1 MYIGFCETFVGVRLS
16 EVCLVLVGV
25 CWAWFR
31 GYSGLVSGF
40 RQIFVR
46 VGLGYLYGLLSGG
59 LFMFIQFLGLG
70 CMDE

>member
-1 MYIGFCETFVGVRLS
+1 M
-16 EVCLVLVGV
+16 LVGV